1 MVYKVDSNGVL
12 TQLTEAE
19 TFPLLRL
26 RKGAQEEQRLY
37 LQALK
42 PGKKTKGRK
51 KKHFAQCVDKL
62 VSTDLRVSVGS
73 CLVQQV

>member
-1 MVYKVDSNGVL
+1 MAAVL

-19 TFPLLRL
+19 ALPLLRL
-26 RKGAQEEQRLY
+26 REGAQEEQRLY
-37 LQALK
+37 LQAMK
-42 PGKKTKGRK
+42 PGRKQKEERKKTLPNVSV
-51 KKHFAQCVDKL
+51 HV